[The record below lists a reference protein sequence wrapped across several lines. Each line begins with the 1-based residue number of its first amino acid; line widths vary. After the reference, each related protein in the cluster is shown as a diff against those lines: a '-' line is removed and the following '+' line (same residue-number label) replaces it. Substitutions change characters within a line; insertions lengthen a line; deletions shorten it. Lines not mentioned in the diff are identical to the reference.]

1 MKKLKTKL
9 IKAISTG
16 LLIISFA
23 PTAMAAIP
31 NFTCNDLNG
40 QQEPSE
46 NGDSA
51 PAGNAEK
58 LQNYIVTILEEEISG
73 SGGNDFDEDQEVKV
87 LTCIRKTSCT
97 EANERTECTSE
108 YVPLGTQ
115 NCSPGENEFCQRVQ
129 VIIAQ
134 SGINL
139 LMTYLGI
146 IYRWAAGIIGI
157 ISVAYLIY
165 GGFLVATAQ
174 DDTGKIDTAK
184 EKIFQSLAGLVLLFL
199 SAVILYTINPNFFTL
214 T

>member
-1 MKKLKTKL
+1 MKNIKTKL
-9 IKAISTG
+9 VKAISTG

-23 PTAMAAIP
+23 PTALAIP
-31 NFTCNDLNG
+31 NFECKDLNS
-40 QQEPSE
+40 QQEPSQSDGGQE
-46 NGDSA
+46 N
-51 PAGNAEK
+51 NAKK

-73 SGGNDFDEDQEVKV
+73 SENITFDEDQEVKV
-87 LTCIRKTSCT
+87 MSCIRKTSCNT
-97 EANERTECTSE
+97 IDGRTDCTSE
-108 YVPLGTQ
+108 YVGLGQCT
-115 NCSPGENEFCQRVQ
+115 PGENEFCQRVQ

>member
-1 MKKLKTKL
+1 MKKIKTKL
-9 IKAISTG
+9 LKTISTG

-31 NFTCNDLNG
+31 DFTCNDLNG
-40 QQEPSE
+40 QQEPSQSGE
-46 NGDSA
+46 SA

-58 LQNYIVTILEEEISG
+58 LQSYIVTILEEEISG
-73 SGGNDFDEDQEVKV
+73 SQSNEFGDEVKV
-87 LTCIRKTSCT
+87 LSCIRKTSCET
-97 EANERTECTSE
+97 ANERTECTSE
-108 YVPLGTQ
+108 YVPLGQ
-115 NCSPGENEFCQRVQ
+115 CSPGENEFCQRVQ

>member
-1 MKKLKTKL
+1 MKKIKTKL

-31 NFTCNDLNG
+31 DFKCNDLNG
-40 QQEPSE
+40 QQEPSQSGE
-46 NGDSA
+46 SA

-73 SGGNDFDEDQEVKV
+73 SESNEFGEDQEVKV
-87 LTCIRKTSCT
+87 MSCIRKTSCET
-97 EANERTECTSE
+97 ANERTECTSE
-108 YVPLGTQ
+108 YVPEEQ
-115 NCSPGENEFCQRVQ
+115 CSPGENEFCQRVQ

>member
-1 MKKLKTKL
+1 MKNIKTKL

-23 PTAMAAIP
+23 PAAMAIP
-31 NFTCNDLNG
+31 DFKCNDLNS
-40 QQEPSE
+40 QQEPAE
-46 NGDSA
+46 TDA

-58 LQNYIVTILEEEISG
+58 LQNYIITILEEEITG
-73 SGGNDFDEDQEVKV
+73 SEDSDFSEAQEVKV
-87 LTCIRKTSCT
+87 LSCIRKTTCKT
-97 EANERTECTSE
+97 ANDSTSCTSE
-108 YVPLGTQ
+108 YVPVGK
-115 NCSPGENEFCQRVQ
+115 CSPGENEFCQRVQ

-165 GGFLVATAQ
+165 GGFLIATAQ

-184 EKIFQSLAGLVLLFL
+184 EKIIQSLSGLILLFL